1 MRNHSNV
8 FTNTIIVDFD
18 DTLVVHNYD
27 NDDYDS
33 KTLQLNQKL
42 VYRLNMLHD
51 RGYKILVSTLCA
63 YIHGISIAQAELLYK
78 EKIESVLKNNKMKY
92 DGIIFGGI
100 PHCAL
105 YIDNKAVNQDE
116 FCKIAEV

>member
-27 NDDYDS
+27 NDVYDS
-33 KTLQLNQKL
+33 KTVQLNQKL

-63 YIHGISIAQAELLYK
+63 YIQGISVAQAELLYK

-92 DGIIFGGI
+92 DGVIFSGI
-100 PHCAL
+100 PYCVL
-105 YIDNKAVNQDE
+105 YVDNKAVRQDE
-116 FCKIAEV
+116 LCKIAEV